1 MKCLPLMNTSSMRR
15 AVSLIT
21 NIRCL
26 LTTAGTETWT
36 ACHYQWWAS
45 QKSFCGILYSC
56 GKIINGIT
64 WHRLCQKLDDDHASR
79 MRSRQLTSDT
89 NYTTH
94 TSPQTHHQLIHILTK
109 SHLRGSTRIAKQPRF
124 LKIQKSL
131 FTKMPRETS
140 FANARPF
147 WSSSGD

>member
-1 MKCLPLMNTSSMRR
+1 MFTINEHFFNETCGVIDHKH
-15 AVSLIT
+15 SLFV
-21 NIRCL
+21 NDSRYRNMD
-26 LTTAGTETWT
+26 GMMSFPKE
-36 ACHYQWWAS
+36 
-45 QKSFCGILYSC
+45 FCGILYSC
-56 GKIINGIT
+56 GKVIDIT

-79 MRSRQLTSDT
+79 MSSRQLTSDT

-94 TSPQTHHQLIHILTK
+94 TSPQTHHQLIHILKK

-131 FTKMPRETS
+131 FTKMLRETS